1 MKICIFQNRK
11 TKRYKWLSLEI
22 EDGGSIRYVC
32 ESCTDTVGSPS
43 QKPSDVVSNP
53 GSLIDYDSAVN
64 RICEEGYDIVTQR

>member
-22 EDGGSIRYVC
+22 EDGGSSRYLC
-32 ESCTDTVGSPS
+32 ESSTDTVDSPS

-64 RICEEGYDIVTQR
+64 RTCEEGYDIVTQR